1 MSTCTQN
8 SGFILLVD
16 DNPTNLAVL
25 AQTLKNEGFSIRI
38 ETDGESAIEQLED
51 ETEQPKLILLDVQ
64 MPGINGF
71 ETCRRIKANPQ
82 TQEIPII
89 FMTALSDTDSKVKG
103 LSLGAVDYITKPFEG
118 EEVLARVRVHL
129 QVRNLTKKLENWN
142 EQLEQNV
149 VERTAA
155 LQQAQVQL
163 VQQEKFATIGQ
174 LVAGV
179 AHEINNPIGC
189 ISSNIAP
196 ASEYLSD
203 ITEIIHLYQRHYP
216 QPVVEIEEALE
227 NLDIEFALKDFPN
240 LLESMK
246 VSSQRIQEISVS
258 MRNFS
263 RNDTNKLV
271 SADIHTGL
279 DCTLMILRH
288 RLKAVGC
295 RQAIE
300 VIKKYSNLP
309 EIQCYPGLL
318 NQVFTNLL
326 ANAIDALEDV
336 SAPEI
341 NISTEK
347 TTNDKITI
355 RIADNGM
362 GMSQEVQQKLF
373 EPLFTTKPLG
383 KGTGLGMAIAQQII
397 EETHQGKIS
406 VSSVK
411 GKGTEFTI
419 EIPLKLQLS
428 T

>member
-1 MSTCTQN
+1 MSTFTQK

-25 AQTLKNEGFSIRI
+25 AQTLKNAGLSIRI
-38 ETDGESAIEQLED
+38 ETDGESAIEQLEY
-51 ETEQPKLILLDVQ
+51 ETEQPELILLDVQ
-64 MPGINGF
+64 MPGIDGF

-82 TQEIPII
+82 TQEIPVI

-129 QVRNLTKKLENWN
+129 QLRHLTKKLENWN
-142 EQLEQNV
+142 EQLEKNV
-149 VERTAA
+149 AERTAA
-155 LQQAQVQL
+155 LQQTQVQL

-189 ISSNIAP
+189 ISSNITP
-196 ASEYLSD
+196 AYEYLGD
-203 ITEIIHLYQRHYP
+203 ITQIIHLYQQHYP
-216 QPVVEIEEALE
+216 QPVTEIAEALE
-227 NLDIEFALKDFPN
+227 DLDIEFALKDFPN

-246 VSSQRIQEISVS
+246 VSSQRIQDISVS

-263 RNDTNKLV
+263 RNDTNKFV
-271 SADIHTGL
+271 SSDIHSGM
-279 DCTLMILRH
+279 DSTLMILRH
-288 RLKAVGC
+288 RLKAVGS
-295 RQAIE
+295 RAEIE
-300 VIKKYSNLP
+300 IIKQYGNLP

-336 SAPEI
+336 PAPNIHIFTEK
-341 NISTEK
+341 NIS
-347 TTNDKITI
+347 DKLII
-355 RIADNGM
+355 RIADNGI
-362 GMSQEVQQKLF
+362 GMSEEVQQKLF

-383 KGTGLGMAIAQQII
+383 KGTGLGMAIAKQII

-406 VSSVK
+406 VSSVS

-419 EIPLKLQLS
+419 EIPLLA
-428 T
+428 

>member
-1 MSTCTQN
+1 MSTFTQN
-8 SGFILLVD
+8 PGFILLVD

-51 ETEQPKLILLDVQ
+51 ETEQPELILLDVQ
-64 MPGINGF
+64 MPGIDGF

-89 FMTALSDTDSKVKG
+89 FMTALADTNSKVKG

-129 QVRNLTKKLENWN
+129 QLRHLTKKLENWN
-142 EQLEQNV
+142 EQLEKNV

-189 ISSNIAP
+189 ISSNIPP
-196 ASEYLSD
+196 ASEYLRD
-203 ITEIIHLYQRHYP
+203 ITQVIHLYQQHYP
-216 QPVVEIEEALE
+216 QPVAEIEAALE
-227 NLDIEFALKDFPN
+227 ELDIEFALKDFPN

-246 VSSQRIQEISVS
+246 VSSQRIEEISVS

-271 SADIHTGL
+271 SADIHTGINS
-279 DCTLMILRH
+279 TLMILRH

-295 RQAIE
+295 HPEIK
-300 VIKKYSNLP
+300 VIKQYSNLP

-336 SAPEI
+336 AAPTI
-341 NISTEK
+341 HIYTEK
-347 TTNDKITI
+347 TIADKITV
-355 RIADNGM
+355 RIADNGT
-362 GMSQEVQQKLF
+362 GMSQEVRQKLF

-383 KGTGLGMAIAQQII
+383 KGTGLGMAIARAII
-397 EETHQGKIS
+397 EETHQGKLS
-406 VSSVK
+406 VSSEL

-419 EIPLKLQLS
+419 EIPLL

>member
-51 ETEQPKLILLDVQ
+51 ETEQPELILLDVQ
-64 MPGINGF
+64 MPGIDGF

-82 TQEIPII
+82 TQEIPVI
-89 FMTALSDTDSKVKG
+89 FMTALADTNSKVKG
-103 LSLGAVDYITKPFEG
+103 LSLGAIDYITKPFEG

-129 QVRNLTKKLENWN
+129 QLRHLTKKLENWN
-142 EQLEQNV
+142 EQLEKNV

-155 LQQAQVQL
+155 LQQTQVQL

-196 ASEYLSD
+196 ASEYLTD
-203 ITEIIHLYQRHYP
+203 IIQIIHLYQQHYP
-216 QPVVEIEEALE
+216 QPVAEIEESLE
-227 NLDIEFALKDFPN
+227 DLDIEFALKDFPN

-271 SADIHTGL
+271 QADIHSGL
-279 DCTLMILRH
+279 DSTLMILRH
-288 RLKAVGC
+288 RLKAVGS
-295 RQAIE
+295 RAEIQI
-300 VIKKYSNLP
+300 IKQYGNLP

-318 NQVFTNLL
+318 NQVFTNLI
-326 ANAIDALEDV
+326 ANAIDALEQQP
-336 SAPEI
+336 APNI
-341 NISTEK
+341 HISTEK
-347 TTNDKITI
+347 TTNNKIII
-355 RIADNGM
+355 RIADNGR
-362 GMSQEVQQKLF
+362 GMSQEIQQKLF
-373 EPLFTTKPLG
+373 EALFTTNPLG
-383 KGTGLGMAIAQQII
+383 KGTGLGMAIAKQII

-406 VSSVK
+406 VSSELS
-411 GKGTEFTI
+411 KGTKFTI
-419 EIPLKLQLS
+419 EIPLLA
-428 T
+428 

>member
-25 AQTLKNEGFSIRI
+25 AQTLKNAGLSIRI

-51 ETEQPKLILLDVQ
+51 ETEQPELILLDVQ
-64 MPGINGF
+64 MPGIDGF
-71 ETCRRIKANPQ
+71 ETCRRIKSNPQ
-82 TQEIPII
+82 TQEIPVI

-129 QVRNLTKKLENWN
+129 ELRYLTKKLENWN
-142 EQLEQNV
+142 EQLEKNV
-149 VERTAA
+149 AERTAA
-155 LQQAQVQL
+155 LQQTQVQL

-189 ISSNIAP
+189 ISNNIAP
-196 ASEYLSD
+196 AYEYLQD
-203 ITEIIHLYQRHYP
+203 ITQIIHLYQQHYP
-216 QPVVEIEEALE
+216 QPVVEIEQALE
-227 NLDIEFALKDFPN
+227 DLDIEFALKDFPN
-240 LLESMK
+240 LLESIK
-246 VSSQRIQEISVS
+246 VSSQRIQDISES

-263 RNDTNKLV
+263 RSDSNKLV
-271 SADIHTGL
+271 QADIHSGL
-279 DCTLMILRH
+279 YSTLMILRH
-288 RLKAVGC
+288 RLKAVGS
-295 RQAIE
+295 RKEIE
-300 VIKKYSNLP
+300 VIKQYGNLP

-336 SAPEI
+336 AAPKI
-341 NISTEK
+341 HISTEK
-347 TTNDKITI
+347 TITDKIVI
-355 RIADNGM
+355 RIADNGT
-362 GMSQEVQQKLF
+362 GMSQEIQQKLF

-383 KGTGLGMAIAQQII
+383 KGTGLGMAIARAII

-406 VSSVK
+406 VSSEL

-419 EIPLKLQLS
+419 EIPL
-428 T
+428 

>member
-8 SGFILLVD
+8 SGFILLID

-51 ETEQPKLILLDVQ
+51 ETEQPELILLDVQ
-64 MPGINGF
+64 MPGIDGF

-82 TQEIPII
+82 TQEIPVI
-89 FMTALSDTDSKVKG
+89 FMTALADTNSKVKG
-103 LSLGAVDYITKPFEG
+103 LSLGAIDYITKPFEG

-129 QVRNLTKKLENWN
+129 QLRHLTKKLENWN
-142 EQLEQNV
+142 EQLEKNV

-155 LQQAQVQL
+155 LQQTQVQL

-196 ASEYLSD
+196 ASEYLTD
-203 ITEIIHLYQRHYP
+203 IIQIIHLYQQHYP
-216 QPVVEIEEALE
+216 QPVAEIEESLE
-227 NLDIEFALKDFPN
+227 DLDIEFALKDFPN

-246 VSSQRIQEISVS
+246 VSSQRIEEISVS

-271 SADIHTGL
+271 QADIHSGL
-279 DCTLMILRH
+279 DSTLMILRH
-288 RLKAVGC
+288 RLKAVGS
-295 RQAIE
+295 RAEIQI
-300 VIKKYSNLP
+300 IKQYGNLP

-318 NQVFTNLL
+318 NQVFTNLI
-326 ANAIDALEDV
+326 ANAIDALEQQP
-336 SAPEI
+336 APNI
-341 NISTEK
+341 HISTEK
-347 TTNDKITI
+347 TTNNKIII
-355 RIADNGM
+355 RIADNGT
-362 GMSQEVQQKLF
+362 GMSQEIQQKLF
-373 EPLFTTKPLG
+373 EALFTTNPLG
-383 KGTGLGMAIAQQII
+383 KGTDLGMAITKQII

-406 VSSVK
+406 VSSELS
-411 GKGTEFTI
+411 KGTKFTI
-419 EIPLKLQLS
+419 EIPLLA
-428 T
+428 

>member
-1 MSTCTQN
+1 MMSTFSQI

-16 DNPTNLAVL
+16 YYPTNLAVL
-25 AQTLKNEGFSIRI
+25 AQTLKNAGLSIRI

-51 ETEQPKLILLDVQ
+51 ETEQPELILLDVQ
-64 MPGINGF
+64 MPGIDGF
-71 ETCRRIKANPQ
+71 ETCRRIKENPQ
-82 TQEIPII
+82 TQEIPVI
-89 FMTALSDTDSKVKG
+89 FMTALADTNSKVQG

-129 QVRNLTKKLENWN
+129 QLRHLTKKLENWN
-142 EQLEQNV
+142 EQLEKNV
-149 VERTAA
+149 AERTAA
-155 LQQAQVQL
+155 LQQTQVQL
-163 VQQEKFATIGQ
+163 IQQEKFATMGQ

-196 ASEYLSD
+196 AYEYLQD
-203 ITEIIHLYQRHYP
+203 ITQIIYLYQKHYP
-216 QPVVEIEEALE
+216 QPVAEIEEALE
-227 NLDIEFALKDFPN
+227 DLDIEFTLEDFPN

-246 VSSQRIQEISVS
+246 ISSQRIQDISES

-263 RNDTNKLV
+263 RSDTNKLV
-271 SADIHTGL
+271 KADIHTGL
-279 DCTLMILRH
+279 DSTLMILRH

-295 RQAIE
+295 LPKIE
-300 VIKKYSNLP
+300 VVKQYGNVP

-318 NQVFTNLL
+318 NQVFTNLI

-336 SAPEI
+336 PAPNI
-341 NISTEK
+341 HISTEK
-347 TTNDKITI
+347 TITDRIII

-406 VSSVK
+406 VSSEL
-411 GKGTEFTI
+411 GKGCEFTI
-419 EIPLKLQLS
+419 EIPVLA
-428 T
+428 